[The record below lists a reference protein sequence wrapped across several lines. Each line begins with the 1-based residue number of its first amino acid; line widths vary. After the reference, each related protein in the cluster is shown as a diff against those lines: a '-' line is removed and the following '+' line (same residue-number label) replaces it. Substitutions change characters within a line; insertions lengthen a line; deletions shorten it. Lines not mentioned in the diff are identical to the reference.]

1 MITTLPNTTTV
12 YIFWTVQNDS
22 YSYPA
27 LEYNV
32 SLTRIIGERQLLCD
46 SVVDD
51 RSVISTTDISMEYS
65 GLHEFSNYTVS
76 VTAIVA
82 NKSIKAI
89 RNFVTLSSSKYYS
102 KEWT

>member
-1 MITTLPNTTTV
+1 MITTLTNTTTV
-12 YIFWTVQNDS
+12 YIFWTEQND
-22 YSYPA
+22 SYPA

-32 SLTRIIGERQLLCD
+32 YLTRIIGESQLLCD
-46 SVVDD
+46 SIVDD

-89 RNFVTLSSSKYYS
+89 KNFVTLSSSKYYS